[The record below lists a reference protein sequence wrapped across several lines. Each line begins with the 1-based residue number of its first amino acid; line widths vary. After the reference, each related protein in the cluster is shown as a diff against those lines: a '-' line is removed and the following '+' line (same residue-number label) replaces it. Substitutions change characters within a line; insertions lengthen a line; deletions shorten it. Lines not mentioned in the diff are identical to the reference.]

1 MKPAPRLKDDYIL
14 NEKDYQVCKTWLDE
28 ANAETIL
35 HPLGN
40 RELEEQRQHI
50 KSLIAEYE
58 QNWLNRSTDA

>member
-1 MKPAPRLKDDYIL
+1 MRLAPKLQEDFIV
-14 NEKDYQVCKTWLDE
+14 NERDYQACKTWLDE

-40 RELEEQRQHI
+40 RELEAQRQHI

-58 QNWLNRSTDA
+58 QNWRNRSTNG